1 MTKYTTYGYDFYFGT
16 IRLPVT
22 PAELTITTPSKN
34 ETVTLI
40 NDGEIN
46 IVKKQGLKEISF
58 SFMLPHQKYPFVK
71 CQDDENMTKSLVE
84 SGIGA
89 AVTGGVIGYK
99 TKSLTEGLLGAS
111 GSIVNSVSSLMEGTL
126 DNRAK
131 FSPAYFIPLL
141 EDLKKYKQVI
151 PFKVYRNSV
160 DLTKSTT
167 SQLASTGL
175 DEIGDSLSAKGNRL
189 AVAGVV
195 LGKSAANSF
204 FNSNKVKLPNTNINV
219 VIEDLEFEEDAEE
232 YGRDIMCNITLKEW
246 KPYSTK
252 RYNITKN
259 EDGSATVDQTKNRT
273 NTKTSPQSV
282 KVKAGDTLW
291 SLCKKYLGDGS
302 KYKEVAKL
310 NGISNPNLIYPSQ
323 VIKFS

>member
-1 MTKYTTYGYDFYFGT
+1 MAKYTTYGYDFYFGT

-71 CQDDENMTKSLVE
+71 SQDDENMTKSIVS

-89 AVTGGVIGYK
+89 ITGGIG
-99 TKSLTEGLLGAS
+99 GM
-111 GSIVNSVSSLMEGTL
+111 VDSVSSLMEGTL

-160 DLTKSTT
+160 NLGKSAI

-175 DEIGDSLSAKGNRL
+175 DEIGDSVSAMGNRL

-195 LGKSAANSF
+195 LGKSAANSY
-204 FNSNKVKLPNTNINV
+204 FNSNKTRLPNTNINV

-252 RYNITKN
+252 RYNITEN
-259 EDGSATVDQTKNRT
+259 EDGTATVNQTKNRAT
-273 NTKTSPQSV
+273 TKVSPQSV